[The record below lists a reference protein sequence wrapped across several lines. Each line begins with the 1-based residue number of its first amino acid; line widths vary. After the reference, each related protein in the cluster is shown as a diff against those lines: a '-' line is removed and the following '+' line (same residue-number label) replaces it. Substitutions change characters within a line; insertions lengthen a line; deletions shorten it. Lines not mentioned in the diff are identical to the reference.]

1 MAAPG
6 TLVCVTNE
14 IVGTTRRDRV
24 ESEIGAM
31 LRDHRFDGLVARLCA
46 QFPGHRQL
54 AEDAA
59 CEAVARVLKQ
69 IERNEIPSIT
79 SYMYKVAI
87 NYMNKVLMKRGDHET
102 SLEGRQ
108 EISPD
113 FDIEA
118 ELPAERTPGALDTDI
133 GAELLRD
140 LKKVTGTWN
149 DNVRVI
155 TNLVLE
161 HAFAD
166 DYDWMT
172 AEDLAQ
178 EASAILGEEMSP
190 QTATMW
196 KSRGL
201 KRIREHFNFD

>member
-1 MAAPG
+1 M
-6 TLVCVTNE
+6 TNE
-14 IVGTTRRDRV
+14 NVETSRRDHV
-24 ESEIGAM
+24 ESEIVAM
-31 LRDHRFDGLVARLCA
+31 LRDRRFDGLVARLCA

-69 IERNEIPSIT
+69 IESNEIPSLT
-79 SYMYKVAI
+79 SYMYKVAT
-87 NYMNKVLMKRGDHET
+87 NYMSKVLTKQSGRET
-102 SLEGRQ
+102 SLEGRK
-108 EISPD
+108 EVNPE
-113 FDIEA
+113 FDVEA
-118 ELPAERTPGALDTDI
+118 ELGAERTPGALDERI
-133 GAELLRD
+133 GAD
-140 LKKVTGTWN
+140 LVRNLKSVTATWN
-149 DNVRVI
+149 DNIRVI

-178 EASAILGEEMSP
+178 EASAILGEEMSS